1 MRALGACGLVDCIL
15 DFVWFFSVFFFIEFL
30 TIILLCNDC
39 LSSYFLLVH
48 FLLWCEEWHF
58 NIYYFSDW
66 GTIVSRTWRTTSL
79 SSLASRLFSQKT
91 RHLPLATRKNYHHDE
106 DIFPIL
112 LPSEN
117 SKGVMNHQRCCVER
131 HYIRCSFRLICTA
144 IATPLWSETYCALH
158 HRITIFTS
166 HRPSRHIR
174 FPLSMS
180 SNRALL
186 L

>member
-1 MRALGACGLVDCIL
+1 M
-15 DFVWFFSVFFFIEFL
+15 
-30 TIILLCNDC
+30 
-39 LSSYFLLVH
+39 
-48 FLLWCEEWHF
+48 
-58 NIYYFSDW
+58 
-66 GTIVSRTWRTTSL
+66 SRTWRTTSL

-117 SKGVMNHQRCCVER
+117 SKGVMKHQRCCVER

-158 HRITIFTS
+158 HRITIFFL
-166 HRPSRHIR
+166 HRIDHRVIYVSLCQCLRIEHYFYKQTMYGGSR
-174 FPLSMS
+174 FAASK
-180 SNRALL
+180 
-186 L
+186 